1 MTSIVKHDHG
11 STNSL
16 DGQRVSLEKASE
28 QQVDYTTPD
37 ALPEPDPHA
46 LKWALRKLDAVF
58 LPTVT
63 MVYFLSFLD
72 VSFS

>member
-1 MTSIVKHDHG
+1 MTSVVKHDNG

-16 DGQRVSLEKASE
+16 DGQRASLEKASD
-28 QQVDYTTPD
+28 QQIDYSAPD
-37 ALPEPDPHA
+37 ALPEPDPQA
-46 LKWALRKLDAVF
+46 LKWALIKLDAIF

-72 VSFS
+72 VG